1 MNEISRL
8 QKKICMHLLSPLFHT
23 NSYAL
28 AASSEQRQGSTLE
41 LAYTSK
47 GDLVS
52 LDLTLCE
59 IFECVSSEVCCG
71 SDLPK
76 LDSGTFLEPLL
87 QCSRSPIILLLTL
100 SLSLSSTQSNMAS
113 IHKAHCII

>member
-1 MNEISRL
+1 MS
-8 QKKICMHLLSPLFHT
+8 
-23 NSYAL
+23 
-28 AASSEQRQGSTLE
+28 STLE

-87 QCSRSPIILLLTL
+87 QCSRRSPIILLLTL
-100 SLSLSSTQSNMAS
+100 SQSNMAS
-113 IHKAHCII
+113 IHYAHCSDLPNKMF

>member
-28 AASSEQRQGSTLE
+28 ALAASSELSGSTLE
-41 LAYTSK
+41 RAYTSK

-100 SLSLSSTQSNMAS
+100 SLSEFYSKQ
-113 IHKAHCII
+113 HG

>member
-100 SLSLSSTQSNMAS
+100 SEFYSKQ
-113 IHKAHCII
+113 HG